1 MADVITFQMS
11 NKMNCF
17 HHFQPK
23 VEAFGEKH
31 GLPMKVVFHL
41 NLVLDELVTNIISYG
56 YTDFDE
62 HPIDVTVGIEGERIT
77 IRVEDDAQPF
87 NILEA
92 PEPEFDVPLEDRLKP
107 IGGMGVHLV
116 KNMVTHID
124 YKREGGKNVLLLTK
138 DISKPCCPTQ
148 GRP

>member
-1 MADVITFQMS
+1 MSMSDTITFQMS

-17 HHFQPK
+17 RHFQPG

-31 GLPMKVVFHL
+31 GLPMKVIFHL

-62 HPIDVTVGIEGERIT
+62 HPINVRVGIEDDVIT
-77 IRVEDDAQPF
+77 IRIEDDAEPF

-92 PEPEFDVPLEDRLKP
+92 PEPEFDVPLEERVRP
-107 IGGMGVHLV
+107 VGGMGVHLV
-116 KNMVTHID
+116 KNMVNHID
-124 YKREGGKNVLLLTK
+124 YKREDGKNVLVLTK
-138 DISKPCCPTQ
+138 NISKPCCLVK
-148 GRP
+148 G